1 MLVGGSVVGRYVVR
15 RKLAEGGMA
24 EIYLATVS
32 GAEGFSKEVALKVVR
47 PHLANDPQFVQMFVA
62 EAQLVSKLNHVNLV
76 QIFDFGRHEQ
86 TYYLAMEYVRGAS
99 LWELR
104 HRCHELG
111 LEVPPLL
118 AADLCAQVARGLHIA
133 HTLTDQGRPLGVVH
147 RDVSPHNVLLSLD
160 GAVKLIDFGIA
171 KAGGPMTEP
180 GVLKGKLAYMSP
192 EQVRGETL
200 DARSDLF
207 ALGVVLWELLT
218 GARLFDFESDTAMMQ
233 AVMRGTI
240 PVPTRLNPD
249 VPEALSEIVMKAL
262 VRDREGRFQS
272 GAEFDRALSTFV
284 RRSTHSADELALAPL
299 MQQLFGDHAVAA
311 AASEPSAAF
320 GVRDTLLL
328 ERHAKQVTEE
338 PTLTATPVQRTPLRE
353 AAVRAEP
360 AEQPTATATPVK
372 RLPPRATP
380 LPVKESLVPALE
392 REEEGPLEKRV
403 ERAPNVTRTV
413 LVVGVVFAAAL
424 LTGAAVWFG
433 QDDAPNASRLVEQRV
448 SQAREAVARF
458 DWDEATALLE
468 GTKVGRS
475 VAPSAQMLL
484 NQMKSERGNFNAL
497 KEAKRLLAIEDLDG
511 AQPWLDAA
519 QDTRLLREQYL
530 ALHAQLEAKRGAQ

>member
-47 PHLANDPQFVQMFVA
+47 PHLAKDPQFVQMFVA

-118 AADLCAQVARGLHIA
+118 AADLCAQVARGLHVA

-160 GAVKLIDFGIA
+160 GAVKLTDFGIA

-272 GAEFDRALSTFV
+272 GAEFDRALSTCA
-284 RRSTHSADELALAPL
+284 RRSTHAVDELALAPL
-299 MQQLFGDHAVAA
+299 MQQLFGDSAVAV
-311 AASEPSAAF
+311 SPEPSAAF
-320 GVRDTLLL
+320 GVRDTLVL
-328 ERHAKQVTEE
+328 ERHPKQVAEE
-338 PTLTATPVQRTPLRE
+338 PTLTATPVQRTPLRQ

-360 AEQPTATATPVK
+360 DEQPTATATPVK

-380 LPVKESLVPALE
+380 LPVQETLVPTPERVEEVAPDTSLE
-392 REEEGPLEKRV
+392 RT
-403 ERAPNVTRTV
+403 PNVTRNV

-424 LTGAAVWFG
+424 LMGAALWLG

-448 SQAREAVARF
+448 SQAREAITRF
-458 DWDEATALLE
+458 DWDEATTLLE
-468 GTKVGRS
+468 ATKVGRS
-475 VAPSAQMLL
+475 VAPSAQVLL

-497 KEAKRLLAIEDLDG
+497 KEAKRLLVKDDLEG
-511 AQPWLDAA
+511 ALPWLDAA

-530 ALHAQLEAKRGAQ
+530 ALRAQLEAKRGAR